1 MNWKHIKILHD
12 YYEQK
17 INSIKQNLLNE
28 PLLNQYNKYGYF
40 SPEQFNEYKGIYE
53 SKHLNEFFKI
63 NNFLLTNN
71 LEDSNF
77 EVEQLN
83 ILQQIYNDKE
93 QIIETENISR
103 KEISTKYFNGS
114 KILKKN
120 SKLYEAVLQILEIQN
135 LAEDENDLQY
145 LWILHPKLET
155 NAVLLCENDNYIR
168 TKQRNDNIE
177 IWYAGGANTNKLQYV
192 IKSDCPKYYLCDWD
206 NNGLTIYQRIKTKYL
221 PEIELIIP
229 NEPIKFHEKPK
240 NHWKSKIDYSLFSN
254 QAIELIKY
262 LVDNSLWIE
271 EESIKF
277 DINRLAKE

>member
-17 INSIKQNLLNE
+17 INSIKQDLLNE

-40 SPEQFNEYKGIYE
+40 STEQFNEYKGIYE

-145 LWILHPKLET
+145 LWILHPKFET
-155 NAVLLCENDNYIR
+155 KAVLLCENDNYIR

-177 IWYAGGANTNKLQYV
+177 IWYAGGANTNKLQFV
-192 IKSDCPKYYLCDWD
+192 TKSDCPKYYLCDWD

-229 NEPIKFHEKPK
+229 NEPIKFLKKPK

-254 QAIELIKY
+254 QAIELVKY